1 LVLEG
6 RSPAWGGP
14 AQQWRRRE
22 TELRAAGYRDHPT
35 LRFRKEGEIR
45 ALVKDLPGRRWNHVQ
60 VIREDNRDKV
70 YAHTEPHG
78 ETDPL
83 THIYCALTEEGIN
96 FGAGASMLRSD
107 LRDARRYIKTE
118 TYQESVRS
126 GMPSAMGACSICGH
140 AIWSRISLA
149 RGIGSWCYA
158 HKR

>member
-60 VIREDNRDKV
+60 VIREDNRYKV

-83 THIYCALTEEGIN
+83 THIYCALTEE
-96 FGAGASMLRSD
+96 
-107 LRDARRYIKTE
+107 
-118 TYQESVRS
+118 